1 MSFCV
6 PNPCTLRGSPPLGCE
21 CEWGLQRCRPV
32 SINQAYSL
40 GMLINNYAPIILSGV
55 GEVIGNEAGTFYIR
69 SSLIETLPYFATL
82 IALFIVLMV
91 TNVLSVSAGVLLIVL
106 LVLLIIISVSW
117 EAQDIQDTAT
127 NITNQVQATID
138 TNWNN
143 NSVQIEQDLLLLIDN
158 PDALSC
164 TGYNYCTG
172 CFFPSC
178 QVTCP
183 GPQPGPT
190 GPIGPTGPSG
200 GPTGPTGITGPTGS
214 TGATGG
220 VTGVISPTAT
230 IFDTLLVVGIETDEQ
245 ILERYRQ
252 EAQRSIAQNRQRQP
266 CNCSGARV

>member
-6 PNPCTLRGSPPLGCE
+6 PNPCTLRGNPPLGCE
-21 CEWGLQRCRPV
+21 CEWCFQRCRPV

-91 TNVLSVSAGVLLIVL
+91 TDVLSVSAGVLLIIL
-106 LVLLIIISVSW
+106 LVLLIVISVSW

-164 TGYNYCTG
+164 TGYAYCSG
-172 CFFPSC
+172 CFPF
-178 QVTCP
+178 P
-183 GPQPGPT
+183 GPVVCSGPQQGPT
-190 GPIGPTGPSG
+190 GPIGPTGPSD
-200 GPTGPTGITGPTGS
+200 GPTGPTGATGP
-214 TGATGG
+214 TGG
-220 VTGVISPTAT
+220 VTGAISPTAT
-230 IFDTLLVVGIETDEQ
+230 IFDTLLMGVETDEQ
-245 ILERYRQ
+245 ILERYRR